1 MILVSKFSKLLN
13 KKEIIEILKLKK
25 TFWKYNLNSQIV
37 FFKKNYYDFDINN
50 LLYLNKKLVGYNILK
65 KRSFFNKKKNK

>member
-25 TFWKYNLNSQIV
+25 TFWKYNLNSQLA
-37 FFKKNYYDFDINN
+37 FFKKNYYEYDKIIFYI
-50 LLYLNKKLVGYNILK
+50 
-65 KRSFFNKKKNK
+65 